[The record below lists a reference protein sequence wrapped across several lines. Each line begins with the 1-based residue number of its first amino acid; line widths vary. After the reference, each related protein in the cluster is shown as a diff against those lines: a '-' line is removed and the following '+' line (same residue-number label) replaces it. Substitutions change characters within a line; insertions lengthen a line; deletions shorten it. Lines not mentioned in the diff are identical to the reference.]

1 MESCRWIELTSTSDW
16 DPNADQFQEEEER
29 VIHGFA
35 DTDHPM
41 NDRTI
46 GALETIV
53 SPASFPTYLSKKAA
67 YIVQVGALS
76 ASKQSHPHSLR
87 DRISSI
93 FGVGLETA
101 NRTLEATTQLALRN
115 AIHPNQ
121 RRYRTE
127 VAQLRYPRLGG
138 QHGRFHTDTFF
149 AAQPSLSRCTMGQM
163 FTNDVNFSKFYPMK
177 RKSEASD
184 ALVSFMQDIG
194 IPCELHSDDAKEL
207 TEGKMG
213 ELLRKFWIKGTE
225 SEPYSP
231 WQVRAE
237 LCICEVKKAV
247 WHTLMKTNAPKRL
260 WDYCTIYHCELRNL
274 MVHPH
279 YKAQGRTPHEIVT
292 GRTPDIS
299 EYLDYHWF
307 QTVWYLDQDAQFPEE
322 RRKLGKWIG
331 VAHRVGQA
339 LCYYI
344 LPASARPI
352 VRSTVQPLTQDELSS
367 PTVKA
372 CIQDLDLSIRD
383 KVSTADDDFV
393 DPPVELQD
401 EDDSLDVHFDP
412 MEPEAERPEADDFTP
427 EALDNLINAEV
438 ILPKGDI
445 LIPAR
450 VIGRKRDESG
460 NPIGTANTNPILDT
474 CLYDVQFLDGRVETY
489 AANIIAENI
498 YSQLDDEGNRF
509 LLLEEI
515 MDHRRGKNAV
525 HIDDKYII
533 HNGRKT
539 PRCTTQ
545 GWEFL
550 IKWRDGSTS

>member
-1 MESCRWIELTSTSDW
+1 
-16 DPNADQFQEEEER
+16 
-29 VIHGFA
+29 
-35 DTDHPM
+35 
-41 NDRTI
+41 
-46 GALETIV
+46 
-53 SPASFPTYLSKKAA
+53 
-67 YIVQVGALS
+67 
-76 ASKQSHPHSLR
+76 
-87 DRISSI
+87 
-93 FGVGLETA
+93 
-101 NRTLEATTQLALRN
+101 
-115 AIHPNQ
+115 
-121 RRYRTE
+121 
-127 VAQLRYPRLGG
+127 
-138 QHGRFHTDTFF
+138 
-149 AAQPSLSRCTMGQM
+149 
-163 FTNDVNFSKFYPMK
+163 
-177 RKSEASD
+177 
-184 ALVSFMQDIG
+184 
-194 IPCELHSDDAKEL
+194 
-207 TEGKMG
+207 
-213 ELLRKFWIKGTE
+213 
-225 SEPYSP
+225 
-231 WQVRAE
+231 
-237 LCICEVKKAV
+237 
-247 WHTLMKTNAPKRL
+247 L
-260 WDYCTIYHCELRNL
+260 WDYCTIYHCKLRNL

-279 YKAQGRTPHEIVT
+279 YKAQGRTPYEIVT

-322 RRKLGKWIG
+322 RRKHGKWIG

-352 VRSTVQPLTQDELSS
+352 VRSTVQPLTQDELNS

-372 CIQDLDLSIRD
+372 CIQDLDHSIRD

-401 EDDSLDVHFDP
+401 EDDSLDVRFDP

-539 PRCTTQ
+539 P
-545 GWEFL
+545 
-550 IKWRDGSTS
+550 